1 MEELKTLK
9 DSLAVMTQ
17 IVLPNDTNTLNNL
30 FGGQLLSWMDRCCA
44 IAAHRHCK
52 RQVVTS
58 TINNVAFKNPIPHG
72 AIVTIEAKVSRAFS
86 SSMEIIA
93 DVYLEEQH
101 PNGSRIKANEGIFT
115 FVAVDQIGSPINV
128 PTIHPETALEKE
140 RYAAAL
146 RRRQLALIIA
156 EKMEPNDAT
165 ELKALFYP
173 EESTQQP
180 K

>member
-1 MEELKTLK
+1 MSTKKTPM
-9 DSLAVMTQ
+9 DSLTVMTE
-17 IVLPNDTNTLNNL
+17 IVMPNDTNQMNNL
-30 FGGQLLSWMDRCCA
+30 VGGQLLSWMDRCCA

-58 TINNVAFKNPIPHG
+58 TINNVSFKNPIPHG

-86 SSMEIIA
+86 SSMEVIA
-93 DVYLEEQH
+93 DVFLEEQR
-101 PNGSRIKANEGIFT
+101 PNGARIKANEGIFT
-115 FVAVDQIGSPINV
+115 FVAVDQLGNPIN
-128 PTIHPETALEKE
+128 IPEITPESELEQE

-156 EKMEPNDAT
+156 GKMEPTEAT

-173 EESTQQP
+173 EASSQ
-180 K
+180 